1 MVLSPV
7 DVVAPSKSYV
17 LFTPGPVNLADA
29 VKERVLEVELSHRQ
43 PDFEELQERVRRRLF
58 EACGLSPGEHRLSI
72 LSGSG
77 TLAVDAALASLVRGR
92 VVVVDNGAYCQRLS
106 STLGAI
112 PGAEPVVHRAGLGV
126 PPDLDR
132 LEADVARQR
141 PEWIAAVHHE
151 TTTGLLNPLG
161 SIAAIAERHACRLFV
176 DAVSSLGAHPVDVR
190 ADVICFNSNKC
201 LEALPG
207 IAGVFLRRDLEVQPT
222 VMALDVDRY
231 TSGVPSTP
239 NVQAFFALDAA
250 LELMASEDRPARYAR
265 LAEAV
270 WRYGSAQFEPL
281 LPVEHRSHV
290 LTAFRLGGR
299 DADALRS
306 RALDHRYVVYPGQ
319 AELRGEV
326 FRVAN
331 MGALIDEA
339 CIADL
344 FSVLSD

>member
-7 DVVAPSKSYV
+7 DVVAPSKPYV

-29 VKERVLEVELSHRQ
+29 VKERVLDVELSHRQ

-77 TLAVDAALASLVRGR
+77 TLAVDAALTSLVRGR
-92 VVVVDNGAYCQRLS
+92 VVVVDNGAYCERLS

-141 PEWIAAVHHE
+141 PQGIAAVHHE
-151 TTTGLLNPLG
+151 TMTGLLTPLG
-161 SIAAIAERHACRLFV
+161 SIAAIAERHGCRLFV
-176 DAVSSLGAHPVDVR
+176 DAVSSLGAHLVDVR

-207 IAGVFLRRDLEVQPT
+207 IAGVFLRRALEVQPT

-250 LELMASEDRPARYAR
+250 LELLASEERPARYAPPATCGR
-265 LAEAV
+265 ARPGRRAMPASGGPSGARARRS
-270 WRYGSAQFEPL
+270 WSRSCRWSTARTCSPPSGSA
-281 LPVEHRSHV
+281 
-290 LTAFRLGGR
+290 
-299 DADALRS
+299 
-306 RALDHRYVVYPGQ
+306 
-319 AELRGEV
+319 
-326 FRVAN
+326 
-331 MGALIDEA
+331 
-339 CIADL
+339 
-344 FSVLSD
+344 